1 MLKLFCFEVTSGL
14 RRDFRVTLNSFV
26 FVLGYWKRQLQIP
39 HFSSCT
45 MSDIDGPGASSVGVE
60 GGHGGVKGG
69 HRGVKGGHGGV
80 EGGRGDA
87 EGGRGGRGVEVKE
100 GRATILFPSR
110 NQVFY
115 NPAQEFNRDLR

>member
-45 MSDIDGPGASSVGVE
+45 MSDIDGPGTSSVGVE
-60 GGHGGVKGG
+60 GGHGD
-69 HRGVKGGHGGV
+69 V
-80 EGGRGDA
+80 EGGRG
-87 EGGRGGRGVEVKE
+87 GGGVEVKE

>member
-14 RRDFRVTLNSFV
+14 PRDFRVTLNSFV

-45 MSDIDGPGASSVGVE
+45 MSDIDGPGTSSVGVE
-60 GGHGGVKGG
+60 VGCGGVKSG
-69 HRGVKGGHGGV
+69 RGGV
-80 EGGRGDA
+80 EGGRGDV
-87 EGGRGGRGVEVKE
+87 EGGRGGGGVEVKE
-100 GRATILFPSR
+100 GRATILFPSH